1 MAVALSFFMLF
12 SGCRRSSDEIPVM
25 PPETNPLAREYIGYG
40 VVTVSF
46 THVLTEPD
54 PKGVSQGYL
63 RRGTV
68 VPIVERRQ
76 LNNQGKPELWVLTE
90 GNYRGWLQVTALEI
104 YENESRANTASKNM
118 KQ

>member
-1 MAVALSFFMLF
+1 MVVSLSFFPVF
-12 SGCRRSSDEIPVM
+12 SGCRRSSDELPVT
-25 PPETNPLAREYIGYG
+25 PPETNPLARNYIGYG

-54 PKGVSQGYL
+54 PNGVSQGYL

-76 LNNQGKPELWVLTE
+76 VNNRGKPELWLLAE
-90 GNYRGWLQVTALEI
+90 GSYRGWLQGTTLEI
-104 YENESRANTASKNM
+104 YESESRANTASKSLS
-118 KQ
+118 Q